1 MKAIIY
7 YCIEIFDYCDSI
19 IIEAGSVEE
28 LREKCDSELEK
39 RGATYCGSKILED

>member
-7 YCIEIFDYCDSI
+7 YCIGDYDDSI
-19 IIEAGSVEE
+19 TIEGGSVEE
-28 LREKCDSELEK
+28 LREKCDSELKK